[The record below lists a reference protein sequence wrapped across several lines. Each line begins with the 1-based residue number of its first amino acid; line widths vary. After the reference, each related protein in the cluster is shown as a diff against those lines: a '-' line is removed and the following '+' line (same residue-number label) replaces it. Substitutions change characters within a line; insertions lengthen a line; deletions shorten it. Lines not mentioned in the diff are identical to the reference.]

1 MSDGSAL
8 HQAAFFGQTAAVE
21 LLLDAGVP
29 VDCSGEPAVEE
40 DPDDPYEPS
49 AEERAAQE
57 LSRRQFTPLTWTIL
71 YSHYDT
77 ALLLLRRGA
86 AFEGPLSL
94 VREGNNHRE
103 PGYERVDAL
112 LADVEAAG
120 SWARYAREPRKKML
134 VLAKLCEKGRATP
147 PRRDR
152 VLGALFAGTGGG
164 SRRKGAAVVIPREVF
179 WKVFEFWPCS
189 H

>member
-1 MSDGSAL
+1 MVPIGFTHPYAPLITSPTTCRNASTASSLPAARKYSAIRFRSSRASLSVFSFVKRSGS
-8 HQAAFFGQTAAVE
+8 FFG
-21 LLLDAGVP
+21 
-29 VDCSGEPAVEE
+29 
-40 DPDDPYEPS
+40 
-49 AEERAAQE
+49 
-57 LSRRQFTPLTWTIL
+57 RRRL
-71 YSHYDT
+71 
-77 ALLLLRRGA
+77 
-86 AFEGPLSL
+86 
-94 VREGNNHRE
+94 HRE

-120 SWARYAREPRKKML
+120 SWAVYAREPHRKML

-152 VLGALFAGTGGG
+152 VLGALFDGG
-164 SRRKGAAVVIPREVF
+164 SRRRGAAVVIPREVF

>member
-1 MSDGSAL
+1 MDRLSRLSQGFL
-8 HQAAFFGQTAAVE
+8 NPNYVR
-21 LLLDAGVP
+21 V
-29 VDCSGEPAVEE
+29 
-40 DPDDPYEPS
+40 
-49 AEERAAQE
+49 RAAE
-57 LSRRQFTPLTWTIL
+57 DAPRGPFRVLERRHGLAEIVE
-71 YSHYDT
+71 
-77 ALLLLRRGA
+77 RGIVVA
-86 AFEGPLSL
+86 AEPQ
-94 VREGNNHRE
+94 GNNHRE

-152 VLGALFAGTGGG
+152 VLGALFDGG
-164 SRRKGAAVVIPREVF
+164 SRRGAASVVIPREVF

>member
-1 MSDGSAL
+1 MFYGLILTLPPIAL
-8 HQAAFFGQTAAVE
+8 RGRGAR
-21 LLLDAGVP
+21 L
-29 VDCSGEPAVEE
+29 
-40 DPDDPYEPS
+40 
-49 AEERAAQE
+49 
-57 LSRRQFTPLTWTIL
+57 
-71 YSHYDT
+71 
-77 ALLLLRRGA
+77 ALLVGQPRCLPWS
-86 AFEGPLSL
+86 EGPLSL

-120 SWARYAREPRKKML
+120 SWAVYAREPRRKML

-147 PRRDR
+147 PRRDC
-152 VLGALFAGTGGG
+152 VLGTLFDGG
-164 SRRKGAAVVIPREVF
+164 SRRGAASVVILREVF